1 MIFCIFVAVLIAGL
15 VMMLIRIKSCRFYGD
30 LYEFMTNLF
39 LFIGGLGVAASLIFM
54 GINHIDINTQRDK
67 IRVHYES
74 LKHQVENKSY
84 ENDDYS
90 KKKLIDQVT
99 ELNANIAY
107 GERLENDF
115 WIGVYVVNPYSDLDP
130 IEFK

>member
-1 MIFCIFVAVLIAGL
+1 MIFWIFVAAVIVGL
-15 VMMLIRIKSCRFYGD
+15 VMMLINKKCTRYFGD
-30 LYEFMTNLF
+30 GYEIMAELV
-39 LFIGGLGVAASLIFM
+39 LIIGGLGVVGSLMII
-54 GINHIDINTQRDK
+54 GINHIDVNNQREMLR
-67 IRVHYES
+67 IQYES
-74 LKHQVENKSY
+74 LKYQVENKLY

-90 KKKLIDQVT
+90 KKALIDQVT

-115 WIGVYVVNPYSDLDP
+115 WIGIYMPNPYSDLEL

>member
-15 VMMLIRIKSCRFYGD
+15 VMKLICIKSCRFCGG
-30 LYEFMTNLF
+30 LYESMTNLF

-54 GINHIDINTQRDK
+54 GIIHIAVNNQRK
-67 IRVHYES
+67 MIRIQYES
-74 LKHQVENKSY
+74 LKYQVENKLY
-84 ENDDYS
+84 ENDDYG

-99 ELNANIAY
+99 ELNASIIYADN
-107 GERLENDF
+107 LKNDF
-115 WIGVYVVNPYSDLDP
+115 WIGVYVTNPYSDLDP